1 MKQFYTLITIMIF
14 ISNVNQMN
22 AQTEWTGPMITF
34 TKADMADW
42 TLEVNQDRITNNVW
56 ITRQDQWSIF
66 NIAQGD
72 IFGATNCSEGQ
83 PNDTEWAFGTIADGV
98 QNLTFGTFLSDTFV
112 NCNFGSNGVNL
123 VGQDAVLHLI
133 TDDIYIDIKFLS
145 WTSGG
150 VNGSGGGGFS
160 YERSTDQ
167 SLSTNEFELENSIK
181 LFPNPSSEFIEI
193 SGLTENE
200 KYSIYN
206 ILGSEI
212 ENGIISNN
220 EQIDIRNFA
229 KGLFFLK
236 FKNGTTIKFLKE

>member
-72 IFGATNCSEGQ
+72 ISAATNCNEGQ

-98 QNLTFGTFLSDTFV
+98 QNLTFGTFLGDTFV
-112 NCNFGSNGVNL
+112 DCNFGTNGNNL

-150 VNGSGGGGFS
+150 GGGGFS

-167 SLSTNEFELENSIK
+167 SLSVNEFELEQNIK
-181 LFPNPSSEFIEI
+181 LFPNPSNDYIQI
-193 SGLTENE
+193 LGLIGNE
-200 KYSIYN
+200 KYTLYN
-206 ILGSEI
+206 VLGAEI
-212 ENGIISNN
+212 KKGNISNN
-220 EQIDIRNFA
+220 EQIDIRNLTN
-229 KGLFFLK
+229 GLYFLK
-236 FKNGTTIKFLKE
+236 FGYRNTIKFIKE